1 MARCTLEG
9 RARAF
14 AIILTVPNA
23 AEHVQDQR
31 YLLVAPSGIS
41 AQLSSRGASLVAL
54 KAPDRAGQFA
64 DIVLGFDTAQ
74 EYADHSQLYFG
85 STIGRVANRIRG
97 ASFMLGDQTYRLAAN
112 DRSNHLHGGAARS
125 FDKVDWAAEEHRSES
140 GPCVAFR
147 YTSPDLEEG
156 YPGQLDTVVTYT
168 LTAQDELRIDYEAR
182 SDRAT
187 PVNLTHHTYWNLS
200 GRGVGTI
207 LDHELQVQADTY
219 TVIDDELIPT
229 GAIGSVDGTT
239 LDFRVPRAIG
249 DRISEL
255 ESTGARGYDHN
266 YVLSGARTEPAFAAR
281 LSDPASGRAVEVWTT
296 RPCLQVYSGNF
307 ITPTK
312 RKLGAHYGVRSG
324 ICLEPQ
330 GYPDSLHNPEFDSVV
345 LEPGNVFRATTI
357 FRLMSGRV
365 SKPPAGSNV

>member
-1 MARCTLEG
+1 M
-9 RARAF
+9 
-14 AIILTVPNA
+14 PNA

-54 KAPDRAGQFA
+54 NVPDRAGRFA

-74 EYADHSQLYFG
+74 EYADHYPLYFG

-97 ASFMLGDQTYRLAAN
+97 ASFTLGDQAYELAAN
-112 DRSNHLHGGAARS
+112 HRSNHLHGGVARS
-125 FDKVDWAAEEHRSES
+125 FDKVDWEAEPNHSVL
-140 GPCVAFR
+140 GPSVAFR
-147 YTSPDLEEG
+147 YTSPHLEEG
-156 YPGQLDTVVTYT
+156 YPGRLDTVVTYT
-168 LTAQDELRIDYEAR
+168 LTSQDELRIDYEAR

-187 PVNLTHHTYWNLS
+187 PVNLTHHSYWNLS
-200 GRGVGTI
+200 GDGAGTI
-207 LDHELQVQADTY
+207 LDHEFQVQADTY
-219 TVIDDELIPT
+219 AVIDDELIPT
-229 GAIGSVDGTT
+229 GAIASVAGTA
-239 LDFRVPRAIG
+239 LDFRKPHAIG
-249 DRISEL
+249 SRISEL
-255 ESTGARGYDHN
+255 DSTGARGYDHN

-281 LSDPASGRAVEVWTT
+281 LSDPASGRVVEVWTT

-307 ITPTK
+307 MTPTQG
-312 RKLGAHYGVRSG
+312 KLGAHYGVRSG

-330 GYPDSLHNPEFDSVV
+330 GYPDALHNPQFDSV
-345 LEPGNVFRATTI
+345 LLDPGNVFRATTM

>member
-1 MARCTLEG
+1 M
-9 RARAF
+9 
-14 AIILTVPNA
+14 PNA
-23 AEHVQDQR
+23 PGQIKEHR
-31 YLLVAPSGIS
+31 FLLVAPSGIS

-200 GRGVGTI
+200 GGGVGTI
-207 LDHELQVQADTY
+207 LDYELQVQADTY

-266 YVLSGARTEPAFAAR
+266 FVLSGARTEASFAAR
-281 LSDPASGRAVEVWTT
+281 LSHPASGRVVEVWTT

-307 ITPTK
+307 ITPT
-312 RKLGAHYGVRSG
+312 RGKLGAHYGLRSG
-324 ICLEPQ
+324 VCLEPQ
-330 GYPDSLHNPEFDSVV
+330 GYPDALHHPEFDSVV
-345 LEPGNVFRATTI
+345 LDPGKVFRATII
-357 FRLMSGRV
+357 FGLSCR
-365 SKPPAGSNV
+365 